1 MRCIRARPEA
11 PFSLSGQ
18 EALSLEFRSGVPLR
32 MVCAHDLVLV
42 MESFMD
48 LMGKFEL
55 CITSME
61 AKGQMVS
68 VTKINIMIS
77 CIGAIPVVK
86 SGKKEY
92 YAFSVIGTGRAT
104 NVEPMV

>member
-1 MRCIRARPEA
+1 M
-11 PFSLSGQ
+11 
-18 EALSLEFRSGVPLR
+18 
-32 MVCAHDLVLV
+32 CAHDLVLV
-42 MESFMD
+42 MECFVE

-55 CITSME
+55 CGNSME
-61 AKGQMVS
+61 AKGLMVS
-68 VTKINIMIS
+68 VTKTNIMVS

-104 NVEPMV
+104 NVEPLV